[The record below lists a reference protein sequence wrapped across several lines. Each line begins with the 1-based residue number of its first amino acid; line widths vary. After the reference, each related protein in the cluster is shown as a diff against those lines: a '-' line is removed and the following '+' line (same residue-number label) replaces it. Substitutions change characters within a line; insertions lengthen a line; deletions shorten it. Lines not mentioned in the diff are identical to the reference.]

1 MAFIMT
7 RINVGDYAA
16 WKPLFDRDAPGT
28 RRAAEGYRLFRNVD
42 DPGEVFIQVQF
53 GSAEEAKAGR
63 ARLLASGVLD
73 RWADKTGPT
82 VVEEAEAVAY

>member
-53 GSAEEAKAGR
+53 GSAEEATLDPAG
-63 ARLLASGVLD
+63 
-73 RWADKTGPT
+73 
-82 VVEEAEAVAY
+82 VVSRISTTPVPAGGR